1 MTRLLA
7 AFPLLKAMRRLGGA
21 LLLSLAVTAAA
32 QDYPSKVVRII
43 VPTST
48 SGSVDIYARLVARDL
63 QTAFGQSFI
72 VENRPGATGMIGSEL
87 ARRAAPDGYTLMF
100 SSNTTHVLG
109 PLPREPRP
117 FDAVADFTSITKLLR
132 YPLYLLIHPS
142 VPVRTLNEFIAFAK
156 GRPGELVYASAGLA
170 SMSHVAIELFTHAA
184 GVRAIHS
191 PYKGPTPALQAVAG
205 GEAHFLFNNIGTSQ
219 ALVAAGKLRGLA
231 ITGDKRSPVLPQMPT
246 MAELGL
252 RGFENVNTWVG
263 SFAPA
268 HLPQP
273 ILNKLSG
280 EITRIMRTPEMEKRV
295 LNDGYI
301 AVVNTPSQFR
311 SEILAEV
318 EVWSR
323 VVRERG
329 IKAE

>member
-1 MTRLLA
+1 MEHPKRQSLPQFARWAAPAAWLALA
-7 AFPLLKAMRRLGGA
+7 AA
-21 LLLSLAVTAAA
+21 AAA
-32 QDYPSKVVRII
+32 QDYPAKLVRII

-48 SGSVDIYARLVARDL
+48 GGSVDTYSRLVAREL
-63 QTAFGQSFI
+63 QTTLGQSFI
-72 VENRPGATGMIGSEL
+72 IENRPGATGVIGSEL
-87 ARRAAPDGYTLMF
+87 AKRAAPDGYTLMF

-132 YPLYLLIHPS
+132 YPLYLLVHPS
-142 VPVRTLNEFIAFAK
+142 VPVRTLNEYIAFAK
-156 GRPGELVYASAGLA
+156 ARPGQLVYASAGLA

-184 GVRAIHS
+184 GVKAIHS

-205 GEAHFLFNNIGTSQ
+205 GEAHFLFNNIGSSQ

-231 ITGDKRSPVLPQMPT
+231 VTGEKRSPALPQMPT
-246 MAELGL
+246 MAEQGL

-268 HLPQP
+268 NLPQP
-273 ILNKLSG
+273 ILNKLST
-280 EITRIMRTPEMEKRV
+280 EITRIMRTPDMEKRV
-295 LNDGYI
+295 LNDGYVL
-301 AVVNTPSQFR
+301 VVNTPTQFK
-311 SEILAEV
+311 SEIQAEV
-318 EVWSR
+318 EIWSR